1 MGLPPSLSGLSH
13 ATNMQSLLTLVTR
26 AFFGSLGTSGDKD
39 KTNVCFYLKQQTRK
53 KTYTYFFLSERNIP
67 NGNLASIFG
76 DVRGSEMPNRFSART
91 RKIYSWP
98 GISFP
103 ILQEVFVTEAR
114 AVTQSPRLTSHFS
127 TM

>member
-1 MGLPPSLSGLSH
+1 MKTREMSVSTLSNRLEIKH
-13 ATNMQSLLTLVTR
+13 N
-26 AFFGSLGTSGDKD
+26 
-39 KTNVCFYLKQQTRK
+39 
-53 KTYTYFFLSERNIP
+53 FFLPERNIP

-91 RKIYSWP
+91 RKMYSCP

-103 ILQEVFVTEAR
+103 TLQEVFVTEAR

>member
-1 MGLPPSLSGLSH
+1 MYMHTCTYICIYIFLIH
-13 ATNMQSLLTLVTR
+13 RIKLL
-26 AFFGSLGTSGDKD
+26 
-39 KTNVCFYLKQQTRK
+39 
-53 KTYTYFFLSERNIP
+53 P
-67 NGNLASIFG
+67 NGYLASIFG
-76 DVRGSEMPNRFSART
+76 DVRGSEMPNLFSART

-103 ILQEVFVTEAR
+103 TLQEVLVTEAR